1 MISTLSTK
9 GQTVIP
15 EAICEQARWK
25 AGDKLDVGYVNG
37 LVVLRKRVPL
47 SPAKVRALILPGKEL
62 PEMTAKDEA
71 NVADAVAGV
80 RRRRSV

>member
-15 EAICEQARWK
+15 EAIREQARWK

-47 SPAKVRALILPGKEL
+47 SPAKVRALMLSGNEL
-62 PEMTAKDEA
+62 PEMSAKDEA

-80 RRRRSV
+80 RRRRRV